1 MELGLSDTEL
11 EKYEKN
17 KNSKKAQKII
27 EKDMQVKDGWYM
39 PALQYIGGAA
49 LVVLINVLAIA
60 LSSQNYDR
68 LLPWHVGSEDSFGNW
83 VIWFLAV
90 LWMGLVLYALYL
102 ASKDAFKSKQILY
115 TELQELVDEYE
126 GSDRAVQ
133 PRLKF

>member
-1 MELGLSDTEL
+1 MELGLSDTARE
-11 EKYEKN
+11 EYEKN

-49 LVVLINVLAIA
+49 LVVVINVLAIA
-60 LSSQNYDR
+60 LSSQNYDQ
-68 LLPWHVGSEDSFGNW
+68 LLPWNIVASDFGNF
-83 VIWFLAV
+83 VIWFLAA

-102 ASKDAFKSKQILY
+102 ASKDAFKSKQTLY
-115 TELQELVDEYE
+115 TELQVLVGEYE
-126 GSDRAVQ
+126 GGDRAVQ